1 MNVLT
6 FSEARAGFK
15 QALDEVCQEHTPT
28 LITRQRGEHVVMLSL
43 TDYTALVETLHLLR
57 SPANAARLMESVAQ
71 FKAGKAR
78 VRDFSENEQ
87 QKTKTRKQ
95 AGGAECAPCLD

>member
-6 FSEARAGFK
+6 YSEARAGFK

-43 TDYTALVETLHLLR
+43 GDYSAMLETLHLLR
-57 SPANAARLMESVAQ
+57 SPANAERLMESVAQ

-78 VRDFSENEQ
+78 NRDFPQNGKQESSKQES
-87 QKTKTRKQ
+87 RKRRS
-95 AGGAECAPCLD
+95 AGVD

>member
-15 QALDEVCQEHTPT
+15 QALDDVCQEHTPT

-43 TDYTALVETLHLLR
+43 GDYSAILETLHLLR
-57 SPANAARLMESVAQ
+57 SPSNAERLMASIAQ

-78 VRDFSENEQ
+78 TRTFSGNDK
-87 QKTKTRKQ
+87 QKNNKQ
-95 AGGAECAPCLD
+95 KDGEPSAASVD